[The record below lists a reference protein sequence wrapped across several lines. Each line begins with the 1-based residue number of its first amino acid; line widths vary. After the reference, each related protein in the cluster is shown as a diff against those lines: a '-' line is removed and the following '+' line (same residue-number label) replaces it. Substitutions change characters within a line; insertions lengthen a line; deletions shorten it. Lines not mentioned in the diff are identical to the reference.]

1 LFLRS
6 NCTYTKKYHFN
17 LVTRKVVVEVELL
30 DDRRLCIEPLDHED
44 IAFLGHS
51 LGSYIFICLEDLL
64 HKLRE

>member
-1 LFLRS
+1 
-6 NCTYTKKYHFN
+6 
-17 LVTRKVVVEVELL
+17 VTRKVVVEVELL